1 MQYRPLKITYSFFH
15 CQSNIINNDNGLPL
29 SWICFSFL
37 QPNILHIP
45 STPFWSITHSE
56 QTICYSMTQIPQI
69 QISQSRQ
76 ARSKKKYIFKL
87 WDKPLSH
94 SDSKL
99 CIHFWFILNQI
110 PYEQSVIKLYWFFP
124 LSCNLFLLFFPSL
137 QPLFL
142 IKTSISCFI
151 SLLHCPLSLIYI
163 YIFIRDNF
171 LSPLVQLFFLSKS
184 SVTPILLNLQMG

>member
-56 QTICYSMTQIPQI
+56 QTICYSMTQIPQT
-69 QISQSRQ
+69 QISQGRQ

-99 CIHFWFILNQI
+99 CIQFWFILNQI
-110 PYEQSVIKLYWFFP
+110 PYEQSVIRLYWFFP
-124 LSCNLFLLFFPSL
+124 LSCNLFLLFFSPCSL
-137 QPLFL
+137 LNMLICLLLWKHKNQHTIHKQKLTKLFL
-142 IKTSISCFI
+142 DLIS
-151 SLLHCPLSLIYI
+151 S
-163 YIFIRDNF
+163 
-171 LSPLVQLFFLSKS
+171 
-184 SVTPILLNLQMG
+184 